1 MKEEREQNTKQ
12 KQRGHR
18 IIALAATIRKQK
30 QGEIPSDLLG
40 SYTGMGENGEIP
52 EQDADDL

>member
-1 MKEEREQNTKQ
+1 MKEEREQNRTQ

-18 IIALAATIRKQK
+18 IITLAATIRKQN

-40 SYTGMGENGEIP
+40 SYTGTGENGEKP